1 VRAMLLRLAFYVTSY
16 IFLLFSK
23 PRKVNDTISTIVCSH
38 ESDLDGI
45 FSASIASIKFP
56 EADISFYNYGRS
68 NFEKMFEHIMLNVKK
83 EATGKIIISDLG
95 INPDV
100 EDLSIS
106 AIREFSRME
115 WKVIWVD
122 HHPWSKEVKSSIAPM
137 ATVIHDESGQRCAS
151 ELMLE
156 YIRLDSKVAK
166 QLSIMAHAMD
176 FMTGGVYMVPISEL
190 IQYYRNLPHSEKNL
204 TDLARKAANGVLWD
218 TEMQS
223 TYGRYLSIYE
233 KERQRAWKSLVMR
246 KIAGL
251 DVAFLCISNYIQ
263 SSLFSKEVFSKT
275 GADLC
280 LLYGTNGRVSI
291 RRNNNK
297 TSCRIIASFLVEGG
311 GHDYAAGGKLK
322 SIALDT
328 DACVSELEEVVRIAL
343 K

>member
-1 VRAMLLRLAFYVTSY
+1 M
-16 IFLLFSK
+16 
-23 PRKVNDTISTIVCSH
+23 PRKVNDTITTIVCSH

-45 FSASIASIKFP
+45 FSASIATIRFP

-83 EATGKIIISDLG
+83 EDSTGKIIISDLG
-95 INPDV
+95 INDDV
-100 EDLSIS
+100 KDLSIS
-106 AIREFSRME
+106 AIREFNQLGWE
-115 WKVIWVD
+115 VIWVD
-122 HHPWSKEVKSSIAPM
+122 HHPWSKEVKSSIAPL
-137 ATVIHDESGQRCAS
+137 ATVIHDEYGQRCAS
-151 ELMLE
+151 ELMLQ
-156 YIRLDSKVAK
+156 YIRIDSKVAK

-176 FMTGGVYMVPISEL
+176 YMTGEVYTVPISEL
-190 IQYYRNLPHSEKNL
+190 IQYYRNIPHSEKNL
-204 TDLARKAANGVLWD
+204 SDLARKAANGVLWD

-223 TYGRYLSIYE
+223 AYGRYLRIYE
-233 KERQRAWKSLVMR
+233 KERQSAWKSLVMR

-291 RRNNNK
+291 RRSNNK

-322 SIALDT
+322 SITLDS
-328 DACVSELEEVVRIAL
+328 DACVRELEKVVRIAL

>member
-1 VRAMLLRLAFYVTSY
+1 MM
-16 IFLLFSK
+16 
-23 PRKVNDTISTIVCSH
+23 ST
-38 ESDLDGI
+38 
-45 FSASIASIKFP
+45 
-56 EADISFYNYGRS
+56 
-68 NFEKMFEHIMLNVKK
+68 
-83 EATGKIIISDLG
+83 
-95 INPDV
+95 
-100 EDLSIS
+100 
-106 AIREFSRME
+106 
-115 WKVIWVD
+115 
-122 HHPWSKEVKSSIAPM
+122 
-137 ATVIHDESGQRCAS
+137 GQRCAS
-151 ELMLE
+151 ELMFE
-156 YIRLDSKVAK
+156 YIRIDSKVAK
-166 QLSIMAHAMD
+166 QLSILAHAMD
-176 FMTGGVYMVPISEL
+176 FMTGGVYIVPISEL

-204 TDLARKAANGVLWD
+204 TDLARKASNGVLWD

-223 TYGRYLSIYE
+223 AYGRYLTIYE
-233 KERQRAWKSLVMR
+233 KERQSAWKSLVMR

-322 SIALDT
+322 SITLDT
-328 DACVSELEEVVRIAL
+328 DACVRESEKVVRIAL

>member
-1 VRAMLLRLAFYVTSY
+1 M
-16 IFLLFSK
+16 
-23 PRKVNDTISTIVCSH
+23 PRKVNDTITTIVCSH

-45 FSASIASIKFP
+45 FSASIATIKFP

-68 NFEKMFEHIMLNVKK
+68 NFEKMFNYIMLNIKK
-83 EATGKIIISDLG
+83 EESTGKIIISDLG
-95 INPDV
+95 IYPDV

-106 AIREFSRME
+106 AIREFSQLGWE
-115 WKVIWVD
+115 VIWVD
-122 HHPWSKEVKSSIAPM
+122 HHPWSKEVKSSIAPL
-137 ATVIHDESGQRCAS
+137 ATVIHDEYGQRCAS

-156 YIRLDSKVAK
+156 YIRIDSKVAK

-176 FMTGGVYMVPISEL
+176 FMTGGVYTVPISEL
-190 IQYYRNLPHSEKNL
+190 IQYYRNIPHSEKNL
-204 TDLARKAANGVLWD
+204 RDLARKASNGVLWD

-223 TYGRYLSIYE
+223 AYGRYLTIYE
-233 KERQRAWKSLVMR
+233 KERQSAWKSLVMR

-263 SSLFSKEVFSKT
+263 NSLFSKEVFSKT

-291 RRNNNK
+291 RRSNDK

-322 SIALDT
+322 RITLDT
-328 DACVSELEEVVRIAL
+328 DACVRELEKVVQIAL

>member
-1 VRAMLLRLAFYVTSY
+1 M
-16 IFLLFSK
+16 
-23 PRKVNDTISTIVCSH
+23 PRKVNDTITTIVCSH

-45 FSASIASIKFP
+45 FSASIATIKFP

-68 NFEKMFEHIMLNVKK
+68 NFEKMFNYIMLNVKK
-83 EATGKIIISDLG
+83 EESTGKIIISDLG

-100 EDLSIS
+100 KDLSIS
-106 AIREFSRME
+106 AIREFSQLGWE
-115 WKVIWVD
+115 VIWVD
-122 HHPWSKEVKSSIAPM
+122 HHPWSAEVKSSIAPL
-137 ATVIHDESGQRCAS
+137 ATVIHDEYGQRCAS

-156 YIRLDSKVAK
+156 YIRIDSKVAK
-166 QLSIMAHAMD
+166 QLSILAHAMD
-176 FMTGGVYMVPISEL
+176 FMTGGVYTVPISEL
-190 IQYYRNLPHSEKNL
+190 IQYYRNIPHSEKNL
-204 TDLARKAANGVLWD
+204 RDLARKASNGVLWD

-223 TYGRYLSIYE
+223 AYGRYLTIYE
-233 KERQRAWKSLVMR
+233 KERQIAWKSLVMR

-263 SSLFSKEVFSKT
+263 NSLFSKEVFSKT

-328 DACVSELEEVVRIAL
+328 DACVRELEEVVRIAL

>member
-1 VRAMLLRLAFYVTSY
+1 M
-16 IFLLFSK
+16 
-23 PRKVNDTISTIVCSH
+23 NDTISTIVCSH

-68 NFEKMFEHIMLNVKK
+68 NFEKMFNYIMRNIKK
-83 EATGKIIISDLG
+83 EESTGKIIISDLG

-100 EDLSIS
+100 KDLSIS
-106 AIREFSRME
+106 AIREFSQLGWE
-115 WKVIWVD
+115 VIWVD
-122 HHPWSKEVKSSIAPM
+122 HHPWSAEVKSSIAPL
-137 ATVIHDESGQRCAS
+137 ATVIHDEYGQRCAS

-156 YIRLDSKVAK
+156 YIRIDSKVAK
-166 QLSIMAHAMD
+166 QLSILAHAMD
-176 FMTGGVYMVPISEL
+176 FMTGGVYTVPISEL
-190 IQYYRNLPHSEKNL
+190 IQYYRNIPHSEKNL
-204 TDLARKAANGVLWD
+204 RDLARKASNGVLWD

-223 TYGRYLSIYE
+223 AYGRYLTIYE
-233 KERQRAWKSLVMR
+233 KEKQSAWKSLVMR

-263 SSLFSKEVFSKT
+263 SSLFSKEVFSRT
-275 GADLC
+275 GAHLC

-328 DACVSELEEVVRIAL
+328 DACVRELEEVVRIAL

>member
-1 VRAMLLRLAFYVTSY
+1 M
-16 IFLLFSK
+16 
-23 PRKVNDTISTIVCSH
+23 NDTISAIVCSH

-45 FSASIASIKFP
+45 FSAAIASIKFP

-68 NFEKMFEHIMLNVKK
+68 NFEKMFEHIILNVKK
-83 EATGKIIISDLG
+83 EKSTGKIIISDLG

-106 AIREFSRME
+106 AIRELSQMG

-122 HHPWSKEVKSSIAPM
+122 HHPWSKEVKSSIVPL

-151 ELMLE
+151 ELMFE

-190 IQYYRNLPHSEKNL
+190 IQYYRNLPHSEKSL
-204 TDLARKAANGVLWD
+204 IDLARKAANGVLWD

-233 KERQRAWKSLVMR
+233 KERESAWKSLVIR

-251 DVAFLCISNYIQ
+251 DVAFLSISNYIQ

-291 RRNNNK
+291 RRNDNK
-297 TSCRIIASFLVEGG
+297 TSCRVIASFLVEGG

-322 SIALDT
+322 STALDT
-328 DACVSELEEVVRIAL
+328 DACVRELEEVVRIAL

>member
-1 VRAMLLRLAFYVTSY
+1 
-16 IFLLFSK
+16 
-23 PRKVNDTISTIVCSH
+23 
-38 ESDLDGI
+38 
-45 FSASIASIKFP
+45 
-56 EADISFYNYGRS
+56 
-68 NFEKMFEHIMLNVKK
+68 MF
-83 EATGKIIISDLG
+83 
-95 INPDV
+95 
-100 EDLSIS
+100 
-106 AIREFSRME
+106 
-115 WKVIWVD
+115 
-122 HHPWSKEVKSSIAPM
+122 
-137 ATVIHDESGQRCAS
+137 
-151 ELMLE
+151 E

-190 IQYYRNLPHSEKNL
+190 IQYYRNLPHSEKSL
-204 TDLARKAANGVLWD
+204 IDLARKAANGVLWD

-223 TYGRYLSIYE
+223 TYGRYLNIYE
-233 KERQRAWKSLVMR
+233 KERQSAWKSLVMR

-263 SSLFSKEVFSKT
+263 TSLFSKEVFSKT

-291 RRNNNK
+291 RRNDNK
-297 TSCRIIASFLVEGG
+297 TSCRVIASFLVEGG

-328 DACVSELEEVVRIAL
+328 DACVRELEEVVRIAL

>member
-1 VRAMLLRLAFYVTSY
+1 M
-16 IFLLFSK
+16 
-23 PRKVNDTISTIVCSH
+23 NDTISAIVCSH

-45 FSASIASIKFP
+45 FSAAIASIKFP

-68 NFEKMFEHIMLNVKK
+68 NFEKMFEHIILNVKK
-83 EATGKIIISDLG
+83 EKSTGKIIISDLG

-106 AIREFSRME
+106 AIRELSQMG

-122 HHPWSKEVKSSIAPM
+122 HHPWSKEVKSSIVPL

-151 ELMLE
+151 ELMFE

-176 FMTGGVYMVPISEL
+176 FMTGGVYMAPISEL
-190 IQYYRNLPHSEKNL
+190 IQYYRNLPHSEKSL
-204 TDLARKAANGVLWD
+204 IDLAIKAANGVLWD

-223 TYGRYLSIYE
+223 TYGRYLNIYE
-233 KERQRAWKSLVMR
+233 KERQSAWKSLVMR

-263 SSLFSKEVFSKT
+263 TSLFSKEVFSKT

-291 RRNNNK
+291 RRNDNK
-297 TSCRIIASFLVEGG
+297 TSCRVIASFLVEGG

-328 DACVSELEEVVRIAL
+328 DACVRELEEVVRIAL

>member
-1 VRAMLLRLAFYVTSY
+1 M
-16 IFLLFSK
+16 
-23 PRKVNDTISTIVCSH
+23 PRKVNDTITTIVCSH

-45 FSASIASIKFP
+45 FSASIATIRFP

-83 EATGKIIISDLG
+83 EESAGKIIISDLG
-95 INPDV
+95 INDDV
-100 EDLSIS
+100 KDLSIS
-106 AIREFSRME
+106 AIREFNQLGWE
-115 WKVIWVD
+115 VIWVD
-122 HHPWSKEVKSSIAPM
+122 HHPWSKEVKSSIAPL
-137 ATVIHDESGQRCAS
+137 ATVIHDEYGQRCAS
-151 ELMLE
+151 ELMLQ
-156 YIRLDSKVAK
+156 YIRIDSKVAK
-166 QLSIMAHAMD
+166 QLSILAHAMD
-176 FMTGGVYMVPISEL
+176 YMTGEVYTVPISEL
-190 IQYYRNLPHSEKNL
+190 IQYYRNIPHSEKNL
-204 TDLARKAANGVLWD
+204 SDLARKAANGVLWD

-223 TYGRYLSIYE
+223 AYGRYLRIYE
-233 KERQRAWKSLVMR
+233 KERQSAWKSLVMR

-275 GADLC
+275 RADLC

-291 RRNNNK
+291 RRSNNK

-322 SIALDT
+322 SITLDS
-328 DACVSELEEVVRIAL
+328 DACVRELEKVVRIAL

>member
-1 VRAMLLRLAFYVTSY
+1 M
-16 IFLLFSK
+16 
-23 PRKVNDTISTIVCSH
+23 PRKVNDTITTIVCSH

-45 FSASIASIKFP
+45 FSASIATIKFP

-68 NFEKMFEHIMLNVKK
+68 NFEKMFNYIMLNIKK
-83 EATGKIIISDLG
+83 EESTGKIIISDLG

-100 EDLSIS
+100 KDLSIS
-106 AIREFSRME
+106 AIREFSQLGWE
-115 WKVIWVD
+115 VIWVD
-122 HHPWSKEVKSSIAPM
+122 HHPWSKEVKSSIAPL
-137 ATVIHDESGQRCAS
+137 ATVIHDEYGQRCAS

-156 YIRLDSKVAK
+156 YIRIDSKVAK

-176 FMTGGVYMVPISEL
+176 FMTGGVYTVPISEL
-190 IQYYRNLPHSEKNL
+190 IQYYRNIPHSEKNL
-204 TDLARKAANGVLWD
+204 RDLARKASNGVLWD

-223 TYGRYLSIYE
+223 AYGRYLTIYE
-233 KERQRAWKSLVMR
+233 KERQSAWKSLVMR

-263 SSLFSKEVFSKT
+263 NSLFSKEVFSKT

-291 RRNNNK
+291 RRSNDK

-322 SIALDT
+322 RITLDT
-328 DACVSELEEVVRIAL
+328 DACVRELEKVVQIAL

>member
-1 VRAMLLRLAFYVTSY
+1 M
-16 IFLLFSK
+16 
-23 PRKVNDTISTIVCSH
+23 PRKVNDTITTIVCSH

-45 FSASIASIKFP
+45 FSASIATIKYP

-83 EATGKIIISDLG
+83 EESTGKIIISDLG

-100 EDLSIS
+100 KDLSIS
-106 AIREFSRME
+106 AIREFSQLGWE
-115 WKVIWVD
+115 IIWVD
-122 HHPWSKEVKSSIAPM
+122 HHPWSKEVKSSIAPL
-137 ATVIHDESGQRCAS
+137 ATVIHDENGQRCAS

-156 YIRLDSKVAK
+156 YIRIDSKVAK
-166 QLSIMAHAMD
+166 QLSILAHAMD
-176 FMTGGVYMVPISEL
+176 FMTGGVYTVPISEL
-190 IQYYRNLPHSEKNL
+190 IQYYRNIPHSEKNL
-204 TDLARKAANGVLWD
+204 SDLARKAANGVLWD

-223 TYGRYLSIYE
+223 AYGRYLSIYE
-233 KERQRAWKSLVMR
+233 KERQSAWKSFVMR

-280 LLYGTNGRVSI
+280 LLYGANGRVSI
-291 RRNNNK
+291 RRSNNK

-322 SIALDT
+322 SITLDT
-328 DACVSELEEVVRIAL
+328 DACVKELENVVRIAL

>member
-1 VRAMLLRLAFYVTSY
+1 M
-16 IFLLFSK
+16 
-23 PRKVNDTISTIVCSH
+23 PRKVNDTITTIVCSH

-45 FSASIASIKFP
+45 FSASIATIRFP

-83 EATGKIIISDLG
+83 EESTGKIIISDLG
-95 INPDV
+95 INADV
-100 EDLSIS
+100 KDLSIS
-106 AIREFSRME
+106 AIREFSQLGWE
-115 WKVIWVD
+115 IIWVD
-122 HHPWSKEVKSSIAPM
+122 HHPWSKEVKSSIAPL
-137 ATVIHDESGQRCAS
+137 ATVIHDEYGQRCAS
-151 ELMLE
+151 ELMLQ
-156 YIRLDSKVAK
+156 YIRIDSKVAK

-176 FMTGGVYMVPISEL
+176 YMTGEVYTVPISEL
-190 IQYYRNLPHSEKNL
+190 IQYYRNIPHSEKNL
-204 TDLARKAANGVLWD
+204 SDLARKAANGVLWD

-223 TYGRYLSIYE
+223 AYGRYLRIYE
-233 KERQRAWKSLVMR
+233 KERQSAWKSLVMR

-291 RRNNNK
+291 RRSNNK

-322 SIALDT
+322 SITLDS
-328 DACVSELEEVVRIAL
+328 DACVRELEKVVRIAL

>member
-1 VRAMLLRLAFYVTSY
+1 
-16 IFLLFSK
+16 
-23 PRKVNDTISTIVCSH
+23 VNDTISTIVCSH

-68 NFEKMFEHIMLNVKK
+68 NFEKMFEHIMLNAKK
-83 EATGKIIISDLG
+83 EESTGKIIISDLG
-95 INPDV
+95 INPDL

-106 AIREFSRME
+106 AIREFSRMG

-122 HHPWSKEVKSSIAPM
+122 HHPWSKEVKSSIAPL
-137 ATVIHDESGQRCAS
+137 ATVIHDASGQRCAS
-151 ELMLE
+151 ELMFE

-190 IQYYRNLPHSEKNL
+190 IQYYRNLPHSEKSL

-233 KERQRAWKSLVMR
+233 KERESAWKSLVMR

-251 DVAFLCISNYIQ
+251 DVAFLSISNYIQ

-322 SIALDT
+322 SIALDN
-328 DACVSELEEVVRIAL
+328 DACVRELEEVVRIAL